1 MKHEPGVMTP
11 VLQLPRIRVFVALA
25 CCFWVAVAWPAPGSG
40 GDFSQ
45 ALSLYQ
51 TGHYSE
57 ARIHFARL
65 AAERPNDVEINFY
78 LGRLAWWFDDD
89 AEAVMRLE
97 RAAQNAPRDA
107 RIQNALGDA
116 YGLRALNVEFFA
128 KYGWARK
135 CLAAHEFA
143 VRIAPDDAACRWG
156 LLGYYCLA
164 PGFAGGGYDKALVQ
178 AAVIRKLDPV
188 SGRVAFATVYLA
200 EGRNGAAFAEFDS
213 ALRSAPDD
221 FFTLYHIGR
230 CAALSGEQLDRGAA
244 ALRRCLHL
252 TPPEGEDMPTEASV
266 HFRLGNILEKQGK
279 KADAKV
285 EYDAASRVQPDFRAE
300 KIQLKN

>member
-1 MKHEPGVMTP
+1 MHHEPGVMTS
-11 VLQLPRIRVFVALA
+11 LRQTPRIHFVVALA
-25 CCFWVAVAWPAPGSG
+25 CCGWVAVAWPAPASG

-51 TGHYSE
+51 TGNYSE
-57 ARIHFARL
+57 ARIRFARL

-89 AEAVMRLE
+89 AAAVLHLE

-128 KYGWARK
+128 KYGWAKK
-135 CLAAHEFA
+135 CLAAHELA
-143 VRIAPDDAACRWG
+143 VHLAPDNAACRWG
-156 LLGYYCLA
+156 LMGYYCLA
-164 PGFAGGGYDKALVQ
+164 PVFAGGGYDKAFVQ

-230 CAALSGEQLDRGAA
+230 CAAVSGEQLDRGAA

-266 HFRLGNILEKQGK
+266 HFRLGNILEKQGD
-279 KADAKV
+279 KAAARK
-285 EYDAASRVQPDFRAE
+285 EYDAASRVQPDFRAD